1 MGYVYDFDHEHPR
14 PPMELKELLGGKGA
28 NLAEMTSVL
37 GLPVPHGFTI
47 STDACRAYMT
57 EGWPEDLDAEVAEHL
72 ANLEQRMG
80 RRLGDPDDPLLVS
93 VRSGAKFSMPG
104 MMDTVLNLGL
114 NDRSVEGLAKQTSD
128 ERFAFDSYRRF
139 VQMYGRIVLGI
150 PGDQARRSARSSE
163 GAHRRFGRRAAGG
176 GAAGARRGA
185 EERRRASDR
194 KPLPA
199 GPGGA
204 APRGDRSRLR
214 IVERGAGGCLPG
226 AGADPERP
234 RDGGQRPGDGV
245 REPGRQVGYGRRFH
259 PRSGYGGEGRLRRLP
274 RERPGRGRSG
284 RHPQHRASRR
294 AEGRVP
300 PDLRAS

>member
-47 STDACRAYMT
+47 STDACRAYMAT
-57 EGWPEDLDAEVAEHL
+57 GWPEGLDAEVAEHL
-72 ANLEQRMG
+72 ASLEAAMG

-93 VRSGAKFSMPG
+93 VRSGAEFSMPG

-139 VQMYGRIVLGI
+139 VADVRPHRARYPGRALDG
-150 PGDQARRSARSSE
+150 RSRLLKE
-163 GAHRRFGRRAAGG
+163 RTGAIGRRDAGG
-176 GAAGARRGA
+176 GAAASSSRSYKR
-185 EERRRASDR
+185 RRRASHR
-194 KPLPA
+194 EPVPA
-199 GPGGA
+199 GPGRP
-204 APRGDRSRLR
+204 APRGDRGGVRLL
-214 IVERGAGGCLPG
+214 ERRAGGRLPR

-234 RDGGQRPGDGV
+234 RDGGQRAGDGV
-245 REPGRQVGYGRRFH
+245 RQPRRQLRHRRRVHPRPGDGRR
-259 PRSGYGGEGRLRRLP
+259 
-274 RERPGRGRSG
+274 
-284 RHPQHRASRR
+284 RAPTATS
-294 AEGRVP
+294 
-300 PDLRAS
+300 S